1 MTTKSSTTYYEK
13 GSEEAVAET
22 ALTINR
28 LEQVSPD
35 KRQKNPRFMHVGTST
50 FSTQLSFSIESLA
63 VHTMAAILS
72 LESLGSDTMIPCTC
86 LIEACVDKGF

>member
-1 MTTKSSTTYYEK
+1 MDSPGASMTSKSSTTYYEK

-50 FSTQLSFSIESLA
+50 FSTQLSFFHRFSRRSHNGSHSL
-63 VHTMAAILS
+63 S
-72 LESLGSDTMIPCTC
+72 
-86 LIEACVDKGF
+86 